1 MLTILLTF
9 YWSLA
14 LHMQIVGHSTHLAII
29 DKKEVIF
36 HVLGAQAC
44 IIVTVQL
51 NTIWSLN
58 LELRHSK

>member
-1 MLTILLTF
+1 
-9 YWSLA
+9 
-14 LHMQIVGHSTHLAII
+14 MQIVGHSTHLAII